1 MCYIYKEY
9 SFRVYITI
17 IIKKIRGY
25 VVFIR
30 IKKTNSSF
38 FSSFGTCQPIVRH
51 VPAHCSARASRSFVV
66 RQTIM
71 RRSTNNRMSFDK
83 RLSDV
88 RRTMTEVLM
97 DADLHVA
104 ERLLPR
110 LVLLIFAKGTVPAH
124 VCIDGLV
131 KAEHLLDHPWTHLK
145 AIACGNLS

>member
-1 MCYIYKEY
+1 MCYMYKEY

-17 IIKKIRGY
+17 IMQKIRGY

-30 IKKTNSSF
+30 IKTTIQVFSRRSSRV
-38 FSSFGTCQPIVRH
+38 SQSFGTCQQIV
-51 VPAHCSARASRSFVV
+51 
-66 RQTIM
+66 
-71 RRSTNNRMSFDK
+71 RRSTNNRVSFDK

-88 RRTMTEVLM
+88 RRTMTEAL

-131 KAEHLLDHPWTHLK
+131 KAEHLLDHPGTHLK
-145 AIACGNLS
+145 VIA

>member
-1 MCYIYKEY
+1 MQ
-9 SFRVYITI
+9 
-17 IIKKIRGY
+17 KIRGY

-51 VPAHCSARASRSFVV
+51 VPAYCSARASRSFVV

-97 DADLHVA
+97 QTYMSLRD
-104 ERLLPR
+104 
-110 LVLLIFAKGTVPAH
+110 FSQ
-124 VCIDGLV
+124 GLS
-131 KAEHLLDHPWTHLK
+131 
-145 AIACGNLS
+145 C

>member
-1 MCYIYKEY
+1 MQ
-9 SFRVYITI
+9 
-17 IIKKIRGY
+17 KIRGY

-30 IKKTNSSF
+30 IKTTIQVFSRRSSRV
-38 FSSFGTCQPIVRH
+38 SQSFGTCQQIV
-51 VPAHCSARASRSFVV
+51 
-66 RQTIM
+66 